1 MNRKRARQVVGV
13 SSAREAPVGGEA
25 ARAAAGA
32 APAVHLRSA
41 GPAALAEGLVDPTSW
56 GLVNPLARSAH
67 RKTTVLSFST
77 RGSVREQR
85 VSAQQRLRELSSR
98 PEALAA
104 RLSGG
109 GSGGGGD
116 SDVDSGDSDVDG
128 GVCVGF
134 GTGKG
139 TSTSTSTRMGTGA
152 GASTRSFALDLARLR
167 LHQAAEQ
174 GALRGAALAA
184 ERGADHV
191 VPDRDEDSESTL
203 LCAEASASQMPLLRR
218 HGAEPCDSA
227 RILEEL
233 GAGKGL
239 AAPRFLRGTRDRLR
253 HERVEWLRG
262 EAEGWKSPHKVVSSR
277 EWDLRAEAGTR
288 PNHSSLSARSVCH
301 VERLRLL
308 RHAERESMQA
318 REEERARAE
327 RLRLHAVRRSAQ
339 ALVGSLASPQQR
351 PTRRRPAAAR
361 PQSACIAIASNQ
373 DEAAE
378 LARCDAAE
386 DEPAC

>member
-1 MNRKRARQVVGV
+1 
-13 SSAREAPVGGEA
+13 
-25 ARAAAGA
+25 
-32 APAVHLRSA
+32 
-41 GPAALAEGLVDPTSW
+41 
-56 GLVNPLARSAH
+56 
-67 RKTTVLSFST
+67 VLSFST

-85 VSAQQRLRELSSR
+85 VSAQRRLCELSSR

-109 GSGGGGD
+109 GGGGD
-116 SDVDSGDSDVDG
+116 NDVDG
-128 GVCVGF
+128 GVCVGSRTDT
-134 GTGKG
+134 GTS

-152 GASTRSFALDLARLR
+152 GASTCSLALDLTRLR

-174 GALRGAALAA
+174 GAQRGAAQAA
-184 ERGADHV
+184 ERVADHV
-191 VPDRDEDSESTL
+191 VPDRDEDSESAR

-288 PNHSSLSARSVCH
+288 PNPPWLSARSVCH
-301 VERLRLL
+301 VERLRVL
-308 RHAERESMQA
+308 RHAERESVQA
-318 REEERARAE
+318 REEARARAE

-339 ALVGSLASPQQR
+339 ALVGSLASPQPP
-351 PTRRRPAAAR
+351 PTRRRAAPAR
-361 PQSACIAIASNQ
+361 PQGTCITIASNQ
-373 DEAAE
+373 DEAPE
-378 LARCDAAE
+378 LARCDAAF
-386 DEPAC
+386 DDGPAC